1 MRNASTYSWRYE
13 EKSPEHYTKF
23 HEVKTADWKYVDR
36 LIPPLVIPDYP
47 VKDSYVS
54 GWKPPSGKEI
64 VLYKLL
70 IENEISI
77 FIHLDSASA
86 YQFFVKRTKNHM
98 IPVYLN
104 FEAVRDQRKITL
116 IKNIEGDI
124 WVSIEHLKYILL
136 NFTEIYFKH
145 LRSWKDCSKSIYKP
159 LKAKQSFLKSMK

>member
-1 MRNASTYSWRYE
+1 VRNASTYSVRFE

-54 GWKPPSGKEI
+54 GWKPPA
-64 VLYKLL
+64 
-70 IENEISI
+70 
-77 FIHLDSASA
+77 DSALSN
-86 YQFFVKRTKNHM
+86 QFFVKRTKNHM

-124 WVSIEHLKYILL
+124 WELERLLKEHIQTTQSKTIISQVHEVAMQIKFRGDYVNIVKKWLL
-136 NFTEIYFKH
+136 DRGF
-145 LRSWKDCSKSIYKP
+145 
-159 LKAKQSFLKSMK
+159 